1 MRPLRIALVMI
12 EPPLP
17 FGHAAG
23 RWFFVLLRGLV
34 ARGHQVSAFAACS
47 QAAEIAQARDLFP
60 SPAYD
65 LRLFPFPQRGGWR
78 SRAAT
83 LLRPNS
89 YMCAAELRSALAAVL
104 SRGVDVLHLE
114 QLWSGWLGL
123 DHRDRA
129 LINVHYLSAI
139 DLGGAWAQSLG
150 QRLEFTL
157 AATAEQRLIRK
168 FRFFRALSPRLAQ
181 ALLQIHHNADVA
193 TVPLGLDASLYRF
206 IASER
211 RQTETPTVT
220 LIGTMAWHPSHSAAV
235 RLLRRL
241 WPEIKRRVPA
251 ARLQIAGWSARA
263 RLAGYVGANL
273 DPADIAI
280 DEDVADIQPYF
291 ERAGVFLY
299 APERGSGMKVKVLEA
314 MAFGVP
320 VVTTGE
326 GVEGLPAV
334 DGQHAGI
341 SDDDDG
347 LIARTVAL
355 LGDPDRQDRQRH
367 AARQLIETHCGPV
380 PTLDAIEAVY
390 ARMLAAGQARSPGVP
405 VAERS
410 SAPL

>member
-1 MRPLRIALVMI
+1 MRPLRIALVLI

-23 RWFFVLLRGLV
+23 RWFSVLLRGLV
-34 ARGHQVSAFAACS
+34 ARGHRVTAFAACS
-47 QAAEIAQARDLFP
+47 KAAEITQARDLFP
-60 SPAYD
+60 APDYD
-65 LRLFPFPQRGGWR
+65 LRLFPFPRRGGWR
-78 SRAAT
+78 AKAET
-83 LLRPNS
+83 LLRPGS
-89 YMCAAELRSALAAVL
+89 YMFAAELKAALGTVL

-123 DHRDRA
+123 DHVDRA
-129 LINVHYLSAI
+129 LVNVHYLSAI

-150 QRLEFTL
+150 HRLERTL
-157 AATAEQRLIRK
+157 AATAERRLIRK
-168 FRFFRALSPRLAQ
+168 FRFIRVLSPRLAQ
-181 ALLQIHHNADVA
+181 AVLQINRTADVR
-193 TVPLGLDASLYRF
+193 TVPLGLDASPYRF
-206 IASER
+206 IPSER
-211 RQTETPTVT
+211 RNTEAPVVT
-220 LIGTMAWHPSHSAAV
+220 LVGTMAWHPSHSAAV
-235 RLLRRL
+235 RLIQRL
-241 WPEIKRRVPA
+241 WPEIKRRVPT

-263 RLAGYVGANL
+263 RLAAYVAANP

-320 VVTTGE
+320 VVTTSE

-347 LIARTVAL
+347 LIERTVAL
-355 LGDPDRQDRQRH
+355 LRDPDRQDRQRH
-367 AARQLIETHCGPV
+367 AARQLVETHCGPV

-390 ARMLAAGQARSPGVP
+390 AHIRTASTGTPSGVN
-405 VAERS
+405 RR
-410 SAPL
+410 